1 MHCKEFNSIT
11 LEEVLDSLGHFP
23 TKNGK
28 RSLVSQLLPTRAK
41 PLLKLICPETSGISF
56 QKESAVT
63 TLILLENI
71 SNVQSV
77 KHCLGQ
83 VNRIF
88 LLFTIRQILKSKN
101 MK

>member
-28 RSLVSQLLPTRAK
+28 RSLVSQ
-41 PLLKLICPETSGISF
+41 SF
-56 QKESAVT
+56 ANESKASFKIDLSRNQWYLFSEESAVT

-88 LLFTIRQILKSKN
+88 FFSPSDRF
-101 MK
+101 